1 MQNQPNILNQQ
12 NVFPS
17 VQQTA
22 FPTQPQPNTQAQ
34 TQIHQQIQKNPVTP
48 QMKIQNVAS
57 GNFIYSKIKL
67 YQNQLFKEMKKNLEL
82 KKQKIKKFS
91 NSSTTEFPVQ

>member
-22 FPTQPQPNTQAQ
+22 FPTQPNTQAQ